1 MVHRPALEAGA
12 ARIDARP
19 GALQTVLQLPA
30 SPPVGGIV
38 SGRLGVR
45 GCRVRWCRWVWYG
58 AGCGVRI
65 VCVRPVVGWRMRGV
79 RVPEGRTVL
88 VDVRPASVWK
98 GNNGMLRFTAMG
110 RTCLGAVLLF
120 ALALP
125 TAATAAP
132 VRNPGPNATGGG
144 GRPFA

>member
-1 MVHRPALEAGA
+1 
-12 ARIDARP
+12 
-19 GALQTVLQLPA
+19 
-30 SPPVGGIV
+30 
-38 SGRLGVR
+38 
-45 GCRVRWCRWVWYG
+45 
-58 AGCGVRI
+58 
-65 VCVRPVVGWRMRGV
+65 MRGV

-132 VRNPGPNATGGG
+132 ARNPGPNATGGG
-144 GRPFA
+144 GRQTPSRN

>member
-1 MVHRPALEAGA
+1 
-12 ARIDARP
+12 
-19 GALQTVLQLPA
+19 
-30 SPPVGGIV
+30 
-38 SGRLGVR
+38 
-45 GCRVRWCRWVWYG
+45 
-58 AGCGVRI
+58 
-65 VCVRPVVGWRMRGV
+65 
-79 RVPEGRTVL
+79 
-88 VDVRPASVWK
+88 
-98 GNNGMLRFTAMG
+98 MLRFTAMG